1 MKIKITE
8 MENSGNIAE
17 MKVRYITKQK
27 PADRPQINNSV
38 SSYEILK
45 QCFNR
50 DTLNYSEEF
59 VLLLLNHVNRVL
71 GWIKIS
77 AGGLAGTVADVRI
90 IFACAI
96 QTGATR
102 IIIAHNHPSGNLKPS
117 QQDIDLTKKIK
128 EGGQLLEIQ
137 LLDHVILTD
146 GSFFSFA
153 DEDIL

>member
-17 MKVRYITKQK
+17 MKVSYIAKQK
-27 PADRPQINNSV
+27 PSDRPQILNSL

-45 QCFNR
+45 QCFNE

-59 VLLLLNHVNRVL
+59 VLLLLNYSNRVL

-102 IIIAHNHPSGNLKPS
+102 IVVAHNHLSGNLKPS
-117 QQDIDLTKKIK
+117 QADIDLTKKIK

-146 GSFFSFA
+146 GSYFSFS
-153 DEDIL
+153 DEGIL